1 MNEMKI
7 SGKVI
12 SAAVETKGQYTI
24 QTAVIET
31 EGQYP
36 KKVAVEVFGEDRIKQ
51 LNIVEGETITV
62 DINLESRE
70 WQGRWFT
77 TARAWRVDRG
87 ASQPQA
93 PAPAAAPAD
102 ILSRPASNGTNAVPQ
117 GGASTSLPF

>member
-1 MNEMKI
+1 MKI

-31 EGQYP
+31 EGQYQ

-51 LNIVEGETITV
+51 LNIAEGETITV

-87 ASQPQA
+87 ASRPQS

-102 ILSRPASNGTNAVPQ
+102 ILSRPASSGTNAVPQ
-117 GGASTSLPF
+117 SGASTSLPF